1 VSPITPHGRWN
12 QSTANENRNNNS
24 CSHIALRSK
33 RAFTGFDLKVG
44 ISLDD
49 DKFSAMP
56 QRGINE
62 IPTAKSLH
70 FDFWGNARLLI
81 PSGDLAAEMFAL
93 VW

>member
-1 VSPITPHGRWN
+1 
-12 QSTANENRNNNS
+12 
-24 CSHIALRSK
+24 
-33 RAFTGFDLKVG
+33 
-44 ISLDD
+44 
-49 DKFSAMP
+49 MP